1 MGPYARAIAC
11 LAAFPPLTASWSF
24 LMLCPRAASPHSSDA
39 FSSPRRVKRLKP
51 QLLLISPKT
60 ASTSVALLRLRTTP
74 ARPLVGQLVEGPVLR
89 LRRVLLEGALLL
101 LVEQVVLHEGPHVV
115 ALQVGVVLLA
125 AVSRV
130 GDEDVRQGLEAAPD
144 RTRGGSSRP

>member
-60 ASTSVALLRLRTTP
+60 VSTSVALLRLRTTP

-101 LVEQVVLHEGPHVV
+101 LV
-115 ALQVGVVLLA
+115 
-125 AVSRV
+125 
-130 GDEDVRQGLEAAPD
+130 
-144 RTRGGSSRP
+144 